1 MLQVQVQTSK
11 RLNHINSLH
20 AFINYVEAQRGVNI
34 TDADADALIAS
45 AQAIIASL
53 GG

>member
-11 RLNHINSLH
+11 RLNHINALQ
-20 AFINYVEAQRGVNI
+20 AFINSVEAQRGIHI
-34 TDADADALIAS
+34 TEADADALIAS